1 MNVTN
6 LSFIGQDFLL
16 HNYSCKAIRQ
26 WGSQTV
32 FDPSFLSIRCLYS
45 LSFRSFSP
53 LVFNVVHITQS
64 SVFCILVRGLLT
76 IVCFFVLFLLA
87 IVQSVCYT
95 ASKYVFGIFKRLCKG
110 LYQLIVL
117 LASSWLNWSWYF
129 LLFKVIVTS
138 MLTIPICLVLS
149 PQSNALHFG
158 TDMIY

>member
-32 FDPSFLSIRCLYS
+32 FGPSFLSIRCLYS

-95 ASKYVFGIFKRLCKG
+95 ASKYVFGIFKRLCKDVCNTIAIFRYRHD
-110 LYQLIVL
+110 LHQCCISANNREYCEIIFWL
-117 LASSWLNWSWYF
+117 LSTAS
-129 LLFKVIVTS
+129 K
-138 MLTIPICLVLS
+138 
-149 PQSNALHFG
+149 
-158 TDMIY
+158 D